1 MNLAIRDIRYHRG
14 RFILT
19 SIGLGLLLGVV
30 ISMGGIYRGLIAD
43 ALAILHANRAD
54 IWVVQQGTNGPFAE
68 SSRIP
73 EEIRYRIA
81 AVPGVAAVSPV
92 AFQTIQIERNNKPF
106 RFFLIGHDPDSFGGP
121 PSIIA
126 GRNIRQKHYEMVAAR
141 SMKIALGEK
150 IRLGQNEYSVVGI
163 SENIVSSGG
172 DPAAYVTLADA
183 QEIQFKK
190 SNHAIRNERAK
201 IRAGVAGNKALSPQ
215 QAELLKQSIIATT
228 ESTHTVNAVMV
239 RLATGADL
247 QETQE
252 LIQRWNQLRA
262 ISDKEQTAIL
272 AKGMIEKAR
281 MQLGLFRVIL
291 LVISAV
297 IISLIIYTSTL
308 DKIRVIATLK
318 LIGSQ
323 NRVIVGMILQQSLL
337 MGVLAYA
344 IGYILILLTYEKFPR
359 RIVLEAFDLQSLFVI
374 VMAICTLSSF
384 VGIRKALKVE
394 PAEALGG

>member
-43 ALAILHANRAD
+43 ALAILNADKAD
-54 IWVVQQGTNGPFAE
+54 IWVVQQDTNGPFAE

-73 EEIRYRIA
+73 EESRYRIA
-81 AVPGVAAVSPV
+81 AVPGVAAVSPL
-92 AFQTIQIERNNKPF
+92 AFQTLQIERKGKPF
-106 RFFLIGHDPDSFGGP
+106 RFFLIGYGLDNFGGP
-121 PSIIA
+121 PNIIA
-126 GRNIRQKHYEMVAAR
+126 GRGIEQKHYEMVVAK
-141 SMKIALGEK
+141 SMKVDLGEK
-150 IRLGQNEYSVVGI
+150 LRLGHNEYTIVGI

-190 SNHAIRNERAK
+190 SNPAIRNERAK
-201 IRAGVAGNKALSPQ
+201 IGAGVAGNKSITPQ
-215 QAELLKQSIIATT
+215 QAELLKQNIIATT
-228 ESTHTVNAVMV
+228 ESIHTVNTVMV
-239 RLATGADL
+239 RLAPGADL
-247 QETQE
+247 KETQE
-252 LIQRWNQLRA
+252 RIQRWNHLRA
-262 ISDKEQTAIL
+262 ISDAEQTAIL

-318 LIGSQ
+318 LIGSR
-323 NRVIVGMILQQSLL
+323 NRVIIGMILQQSLL
-337 MGVLAYA
+337 MGVIAYT
-344 IGYILILLTYEKFPR
+344 IGYGLILLTYEKFPR
-359 RIVLEAFDLQSLFVI
+359 RIVLEAFDLQILFVI
-374 VMAICTLSSF
+374 VIVICTISSF